1 MEKLN
6 KKLNMDERF
15 KKNIGATAKDW
26 ELCLK
31 VFLNDGITRNLAP
44 KTIEWY
50 EESLR
55 GRLLKKVH
63 VEPQKFTKIN
73 LEYLIENMKKDG
85 LKITSINTYLRS
97 IRAFFGYL
105 REEEGLKNLPKVKL
119 LKEDKEPIKA
129 FKEEDIRKL
138 IEKPKKKNLKNFADL
153 RDYVIVCF
161 LLGTGVRLNTFINI
175 KISDIDFENREVYL
189 RKMKGREQ
197 IRIPLSF
204 SLAKTL
210 NEYLQIRGREPEDFL
225 FCNVYGEQM
234 KGKNVEDRVR
244 LYCKKRLGK
253 EKSKEYRCS
262 PHTFR
267 HTFAILYM
275 RNGGD
280 LLTLQKL
287 LGHKSISITTRY
299 VNLLPEDVKREF
311 AKFSPLDN
319 ITNFRNTSRKAIR
332 LK

>member
-1 MEKLN
+1 MEK
-6 KKLNMDERF
+6 KRKLEKRF
-15 KKNIGATAKDW
+15 KENIGATAKDW

-44 KTIEWY
+44 KTMEWY
-50 EESLR
+50 EEALR
-55 GRLLKKVH
+55 GRFLKKVNI
-63 VEPQKFTKIN
+63 EPQEFIKMD

-85 LKITSINTYLRS
+85 LKITSVNTYLRS

-105 REEEGLKNLPKVKL
+105 REEEGLDNLPKVKL
-119 LKEDKEPIKA
+119 LKEDREPIKA
-129 FKEEDIRKL
+129 FKEEDVRKL

-153 RDYVIVCF
+153 RDYVLISF
-161 LLGTGVRLNTFINI
+161 LLGSGVRLKTFINI
-175 KISDIDFENREVYL
+175 KICDIDFENREIYL

-204 SLAKTL
+204 TLAKTL
-210 NEYLQIRGREPEDFL
+210 IEYLQIRGSEPEDFL
-225 FCNVYGEQM
+225 FCNVYGDQM
-234 KGKNVEDRVR
+234 KEKNVQARVR
-244 LYCKKRLGK
+244 LYCKKRLGT
-253 EKSKEYRCS
+253 EKMKEYRCS

-287 LGHKSISITTRY
+287 LGHKSITITTRY

-319 ITNFRNTSRKAIR
+319 ITDFRSSQRKAIR